1 MLETPFPPKEKV
13 QIETARTPWQLL
25 VSITAETSLKL
36 MQLREQLQR
45 RGLRGR
51 ALHPFDEHHGIG
63 VQRLTCRPTHR
74 NRLKQWRPGASKLS
88 RSSHGPRD
96 YKLLQLRTHRDQRL
110 TRRTRGTR
118 QVRPK
123 GDGKTMSLISE
134 TGAHAQGRQ
143 TFMVSGGG
151 VASST
156 ASTAAQEQASRAFPL
171 AAITG
176 HGTLKLSL
184 MLAAVDP
191 ALGGVIIAGGR
202 GTGKSVLARGLH
214 ALLPPIEVLDQES
227 ADVPAGPGLN
237 LDPSRPEEW
246 EENWRERLSNEPP
259 SKVIPAPFVQVPL
272 GITEDRLV
280 GAVDVA
286 ASLASGSAVFQP
298 GLLAEAHRGVLYVD
312 ELNLLDDG
320 IINLLLAAVGA
331 GENQVEREG
340 LSLSHPCRPLLI
352 ATYNPEEG
360 NVRDHLLDRFAIALS
375 ANQLV
380 STEERVEITNA
391 VLSHG
396 QCSRSFSERWKEE
409 TDALATQLLLA
420 RQWLPDVRIS
430 REQIEYL
437 VTEALR
443 GGVEGHRSELYAVR
457 VARAHAALSGREQVE
472 ADDLQVAVA
481 LVIAPRASQLPPPDQ
496 QMEPPPPPDAGEQNP
511 ENQPPPPQ
519 GTDQDQT
526 DSPEDDSNDEDE
538 NREDDNREDDN
549 RDEDDDESDQDEAPP
564 SVPEEFML
572 DPEAVSID
580 PDLLLFNAA
589 KSKSGSSGSRSVVL
603 SDSRGR
609 YVKPMLPRGP
619 VRRIAVDATLRAA
632 APYQKA
638 RRERHPGRNV
648 IVEESD
654 LRAKLLQRQAGA
666 LVIFLVDA
674 SGSMALNRMQSAK
687 GAVIRLL
694 TEAYENRDE
703 VALIPF
709 RGDQAEV
716 LLPPTRSIT
725 AARRR
730 LESMP
735 CGGGSPLA
743 HGLTQAARVGANA
756 LATGDLGQVVVVA
769 ITDGRGNVPLSTSL
783 GQPELEGE
791 EKPDLKQEVLD
802 VATRYRMLGIKL
814 LVIDTERKFI
824 GSGMGKD
831 LAEAA
836 GGKYVQLPKASD
848 QAIAA
853 IAMDAIN
860 AVT

>member
-1 MLETPFPPKEKV
+1 MV
-13 QIETARTPWQLL
+13 
-25 VSITAETSLKL
+25 
-36 MQLREQLQR
+36 
-45 RGLRGR
+45 
-51 ALHPFDEHHGIG
+51 
-63 VQRLTCRPTHR
+63 
-74 NRLKQWRPGASKLS
+74 AS
-88 RSSHGPRD
+88 
-96 YKLLQLRTHRDQRL
+96 
-110 TRRTRGTR
+110 
-118 QVRPK
+118 
-123 GDGKTMSLISE
+123 
-134 TGAHAQGRQ
+134 
-143 TFMVSGGG
+143 G
-151 VASST
+151 VAVT
-156 ASTAAQEQASRAFPL
+156 DDRATRAFPL

-176 HGTLKLSL
+176 HGTLKVALL
-184 MLAAVDP
+184 LAAVDP
-191 ALGGVIIAGGR
+191 GLGGVVIAGGR

-214 ALLPPIEVLDQES
+214 ALLPPIDILDV
-227 ADVPAGPGLN
+227 DNGVGRN
-237 LDPSRPEEW
+237 LDPQNPEEW
-246 EENWRERLSNEPP
+246 DATTLERISGDPP
-259 SKVIPAPFVQVPL
+259 SRVIPAPFVQIPL

-286 ASLASGSAVFQP
+286 ASLASGSAMFQP
-298 GLLAEAHRGVLYVD
+298 GLLADAHRGVLYVD

-320 IINLLLAAVGA
+320 IVNLMLAAVGS
-331 GENQVEREG
+331 GENRVEREG

-380 STEERVEITNA
+380 STEQRVEITGA

-396 QCSRSFSERWKEE
+396 QCSRSFAQKWGEE

-420 RQWLPDVRIS
+420 RQWLPDVQIS

-437 VTEALR
+437 VTEAIR

-457 VARAHAALSGREQVE
+457 VARAHAALSGRDTVE

-481 LVIAPRASQLPPPDQ
+481 LVIAPRASQMPPPDQ
-496 QMEPPPPPDAGEQNP
+496 QMEPPPPQDQEP
-511 ENQPPPPQ
+511 PPPPQ
-519 GTDQDQT
+519 DQGDQQQ
-526 DSPEDDSNDEDE
+526 DNPPPPPEGSDAEDNDPPEDSND
-538 NREDDNREDDN
+538 DNDT
-549 RDEDDDESDQDEAPP
+549 EDDDGDGEEDQAPP
-564 SVPEEFML
+564 AVPEEFML
-572 DPEAVSID
+572 DPEAIEVD

-589 KSKSGSSGSRSVVL
+589 KAKSGNSGSRSVVL

-632 APYQKA
+632 APYQKI
-638 RRERHPGRNV
+638 RREREPGRSV
-648 IVEESD
+648 IVEEGD
-654 LRAKLLQRQAGA
+654 LRAKLLQRKAGA
-666 LVIFLVDA
+666 LVVFLVDA

-802 VATRYRMLGIKL
+802 VAGRYRMLGIKL

-853 IAMDAIN
+853 VAMNAIN
-860 AVT
+860 DI

>member
-1 MLETPFPPKEKV
+1 M
-13 QIETARTPWQLL
+13 
-25 VSITAETSLKL
+25 
-36 MQLREQLQR
+36 
-45 RGLRGR
+45 
-51 ALHPFDEHHGIG
+51 
-63 VQRLTCRPTHR
+63 
-74 NRLKQWRPGASKLS
+74 
-88 RSSHGPRD
+88 
-96 YKLLQLRTHRDQRL
+96 
-110 TRRTRGTR
+110 
-118 QVRPK
+118 
-123 GDGKTMSLISE
+123 
-134 TGAHAQGRQ
+134 
-143 TFMVSGGG
+143 
-151 VASST
+151 VASGVGIKDD
-156 ASTAAQEQASRAFPL
+156 QATRAFPL

-176 HGTLKLSL
+176 HGTLKLAL
-184 MLAAVDP
+184 LLAAVDP
-191 ALGGVIIAGGR
+191 GLGGVVIAGGR

-214 ALLPPIEVLDQES
+214 ALLPPIDVLDAE
-227 ADVPAGPGLN
+227 VGVGRN
-237 LDPSRPEEW
+237 LDPQNPEEW
-246 EENWRERLSNEPP
+246 DDATREQISGEAP
-259 SKVIPAPFVQVPL
+259 STVIPAPFVQIPL

-286 ASLASGSAVFQP
+286 ASLSSGSAVFQP
-298 GLLAEAHRGVLYVD
+298 GLLADAHRGVLYVD

-320 IINLLLAAVGA
+320 IVNLMLAAVGS
-331 GENQVEREG
+331 GENRVEREG

-380 STEERVEITNA
+380 STEQRVEITNA
-391 VLSHG
+391 VISHG
-396 QCSRSFSERWKEE
+396 QCSRSFAEKWSEE

-420 RQWLPDVRIS
+420 RQWLPDVQIS
-430 REQIEYL
+430 GEQIEYL
-437 VTEALR
+437 VTEAIR

-457 VARAHAALSGREQVE
+457 VAKAHAALSGRDRVE
-472 ADDLQVAVA
+472 AEDLQVAVA
-481 LVIAPRASQLPPPDQ
+481 LVIAPRASQMPPPDQ
-496 QMEPPPPPDAGEQNP
+496 QMEPPPPQDQEP
-511 ENQPPPPQ
+511 PPPPQ
-519 GTDQDQT
+519 DQGDQQQENPPPPPEG
-526 DSPEDDSNDEDE
+526 SGEEENEPPEDNS
-538 NREDDNREDDN
+538 EDDNT
-549 RDEDDDESDQDEAPP
+549 DDDEGDGEEDQAPP
-564 SVPEEFML
+564 AVPEEFML
-572 DPEAVSID
+572 DPEAIEVD

-589 KSKSGSSGSRSVVL
+589 KSKSGNSGSRSVVL

-632 APYQKA
+632 APYQKI
-638 RRERHPGRNV
+638 RREREPDRSV
-648 IVEESD
+648 IVEEGD
-654 LRAKLLQRQAGA
+654 LRAKLLQRKAGA
-666 LVIFLVDA
+666 LVVFLVDA

-783 GQPELEGE
+783 GQPQLEGE

-802 VATRYRMLGIKL
+802 VAARYRMLGIKL

-853 IAMDAIN
+853 VAMDAISN
-860 AVT
+860 I

>member
-1 MLETPFPPKEKV
+1 
-13 QIETARTPWQLL
+13 
-25 VSITAETSLKL
+25 
-36 MQLREQLQR
+36 
-45 RGLRGR
+45 
-51 ALHPFDEHHGIG
+51 
-63 VQRLTCRPTHR
+63 
-74 NRLKQWRPGASKLS
+74 
-88 RSSHGPRD
+88 
-96 YKLLQLRTHRDQRL
+96 
-110 TRRTRGTR
+110 
-118 QVRPK
+118 
-123 GDGKTMSLISE
+123 
-134 TGAHAQGRQ
+134 
-143 TFMVSGGG
+143 
-151 VASST
+151 
-156 ASTAAQEQASRAFPL
+156 
-171 AAITG
+171 
-176 HGTLKLSL
+176 
-184 MLAAVDP
+184 
-191 ALGGVIIAGGR
+191 
-202 GTGKSVLARGLH
+202 
-214 ALLPPIEVLDQES
+214 
-227 ADVPAGPGLN
+227 
-237 LDPSRPEEW
+237 
-246 EENWRERLSNEPP
+246 
-259 SKVIPAPFVQVPL
+259 
-272 GITEDRLV
+272 
-280 GAVDVA
+280 
-286 ASLASGSAVFQP
+286 VFQP

-320 IINLLLAAVGA
+320 IINLLLAAVGS

-360 NVRDHLLDRFAIALS
+360 AIRDHLLDRFAIVLS
-375 ANQLV
+375 ANQIV
-380 STEERVEITNA
+380 STEQRVEITNA
-391 VLSHG
+391 VLAHG
-396 QCSRSFSERWKEE
+396 QCSRSFSDKWSED

-420 RQWLPDVRIS
+420 RQWLPDVQIS
-430 REQIEYL
+430 GDQIKYL
-437 VTEALR
+437 VTEAIR

-457 VARAHAALSGREQVE
+457 AAKAHAALSGRDQVE
-472 ADDLQVAVA
+472 AEDLQVAVA
-481 LVIAPRASQLPPPDQ
+481 LVIAPRASQLPPPEQ
-496 QMEPPPPPDAGEQNP
+496 QMEPPPAQDQ
-511 ENQPPPPQ
+511 QPPPPPEGSGEEEEQ
-519 GTDQDQT
+519 DGDDQDSEDQESEDNDDD
-526 DSPEDDSNDEDE
+526 DSPEE
-538 NREDDNREDDN
+538 
-549 RDEDDDESDQDEAPP
+549 QAPP

-572 DPEAVSID
+572 DPEAVAID

-589 KSKSGSSGSRSVVL
+589 KSKSGNSGSRSVVL

-638 RRERHPGRNV
+638 RRARQPDRVV

-783 GQPELEGE
+783 GQTVLEGE
-791 EKPDLKQEVLD
+791 DKPDLKQEVLD
-802 VATRYRMLGIKL
+802 VATRYRMLGLKL

-853 IAMDAIN
+853 VAMDALN
-860 AVT
+860 TV

>member
-1 MLETPFPPKEKV
+1 MV
-13 QIETARTPWQLL
+13 
-25 VSITAETSLKL
+25 
-36 MQLREQLQR
+36 
-45 RGLRGR
+45 
-51 ALHPFDEHHGIG
+51 
-63 VQRLTCRPTHR
+63 
-74 NRLKQWRPGASKLS
+74 AS
-88 RSSHGPRD
+88 
-96 YKLLQLRTHRDQRL
+96 
-110 TRRTRGTR
+110 
-118 QVRPK
+118 
-123 GDGKTMSLISE
+123 
-134 TGAHAQGRQ
+134 
-143 TFMVSGGG
+143 G
-151 VASST
+151 VAVT
-156 ASTAAQEQASRAFPL
+156 DDRATRAFPL

-176 HGTLKLSL
+176 HGTLKLAL
-184 MLAAVDP
+184 LLAAVDP
-191 ALGGVIIAGGR
+191 GLGGVVIAGGR

-214 ALLPPIEVLDQES
+214 ALLPPIDILDV
-227 ADVPAGPGLN
+227 DNGVGRN
-237 LDPSRPEEW
+237 LDPLNPEEW
-246 EENWRERLSNEPP
+246 DAATRETISGDAP
-259 SKVIPAPFVQVPL
+259 SRVIPAPFVQIPL

-280 GAVDVA
+280 GAVDVT

-298 GLLAEAHRGVLYVD
+298 GLLADAHRGVLYVD

-320 IINLLLAAVGA
+320 IVNLMLAAVGS
-331 GENQVEREG
+331 GENRVEREG

-380 STEERVEITNA
+380 STEQRVEITAA
-391 VLSHG
+391 VLAHG
-396 QCSRSFSERWKEE
+396 QCSRSFAETWREE

-420 RQWLPDVRIS
+420 RQWLPDVQIS
-430 REQIEYL
+430 REQIQYL
-437 VTEALR
+437 VTEAIR

-457 VARAHAALSGREQVE
+457 VARAHAALSGRDQVE

-481 LVIAPRASQLPPPDQ
+481 LVIAPRSSQVPPPDQ
-496 QMEPPPPPDAGEQNP
+496 QMEPPPPED
-511 ENQPPPPQ
+511 QPPPPPPE
-519 GTDQDQT
+519 GETPPDEEQD
-526 DSPEDDSNDEDE
+526 PPDDSNDNDEDE
-538 NREDDNREDDN
+538 DTEEDDS
-549 RDEDDDESDQDEAPP
+549 EDDDSPDDAPP
-564 SVPEEFML
+564 PSIPEEFML
-572 DPEAVSID
+572 DPEAVAID

-589 KSKSGSSGSRSVVL
+589 KSKSGNSGSRSVVM
-603 SDSRGR
+603 SDNRGR

-638 RRERHPGRNV
+638 RRERQPDRKV
-648 IVEESD
+648 IVEEAD
-654 LRAKLLQRQAGA
+654 LRAKLLQRKAGA
-666 LVIFLVDA
+666 LVVFLVDA

-783 GQPELEGE
+783 GQPVLEGE

-802 VATRYRMLGIKL
+802 VASRYRMLGIKL

-853 IAMDAIN
+853 VAMDALGTI
-860 AVT
+860 

>member
-1 MLETPFPPKEKV
+1 M
-13 QIETARTPWQLL
+13 
-25 VSITAETSLKL
+25 
-36 MQLREQLQR
+36 
-45 RGLRGR
+45 
-51 ALHPFDEHHGIG
+51 
-63 VQRLTCRPTHR
+63 
-74 NRLKQWRPGASKLS
+74 
-88 RSSHGPRD
+88 
-96 YKLLQLRTHRDQRL
+96 
-110 TRRTRGTR
+110 
-118 QVRPK
+118 
-123 GDGKTMSLISE
+123 
-134 TGAHAQGRQ
+134 
-143 TFMVSGGG
+143 
-151 VASST
+151 
-156 ASTAAQEQASRAFPL
+156 
-171 AAITG
+171 
-176 HGTLKLSL
+176 
-184 MLAAVDP
+184 
-191 ALGGVIIAGGR
+191 
-202 GTGKSVLARGLH
+202 
-214 ALLPPIEVLDQES
+214 LPPIEILDPAHAQ
-227 ADVPAGPGLN
+227 VPIGPGRN
-237 LDPSRPEEW
+237 LDPKRPEEW
-246 EENWRERLSNEPP
+246 GSSLRETLGAEPP
-259 SKVIPAPFVQVPL
+259 STVIPAPFVQVPL

-280 GAVDVA
+280 GAVDVT
-286 ASLASGSAVFQP
+286 ASLASGSPVFQP

-320 IINLLLAAVGA
+320 IVNLLLAAVGA

-375 ANQLV
+375 ADQLV
-380 STEERVEITNA
+380 STEQRVEITNA

-396 QCSRSFSERWKEE
+396 QCSRSFAERWKED

-420 RQWLPDVRIS
+420 RQWLPDVSIS

-437 VTEALR
+437 VTEAIR

-457 VARAHAALSGREQVE
+457 VAKAHAALSGRDQVDAE
-472 ADDLQVAVA
+472 DLQVAVA

-496 QMEPPPPPDAGEQNP
+496 QMEPPPPPEPPQDETPPPPPDAGEQNP
-511 ENQPPPPQ
+511 EDQPPPPE
-519 GTDQDQT
+519 GSDQDQ
-526 DSPEDDSNDEDE
+526 DDQPEDNSDDNSDED
-538 NREDDNREDDN
+538 NNDDDS
-549 RDEDDDESDQDEAPP
+549 DEDQAPP
-564 SVPEEFML
+564 AVPEEFML
-572 DPEAVSID
+572 DPEAVAID
-580 PDLLLFNAA
+580 SDLLLFNAA

-638 RRERHPGRNV
+638 RRERQPDRTV
-648 IVEESD
+648 IVEEAD

-783 GQPELEGE
+783 GQPEIEGE
-791 EKPDLKQEVLD
+791 DKPDLKQEVLD
-802 VATRYRMLGIKL
+802 VASRYRMLG
-814 LVIDTERKFI
+814 
-824 GSGMGKD
+824 S
-831 LAEAA
+831 
-836 GGKYVQLPKASD
+836 SCW
-848 QAIAA
+848 
-853 IAMDAIN
+853 
-860 AVT
+860 

>member
-1 MLETPFPPKEKV
+1 M
-13 QIETARTPWQLL
+13 
-25 VSITAETSLKL
+25 
-36 MQLREQLQR
+36 
-45 RGLRGR
+45 
-51 ALHPFDEHHGIG
+51 
-63 VQRLTCRPTHR
+63 
-74 NRLKQWRPGASKLS
+74 
-88 RSSHGPRD
+88 
-96 YKLLQLRTHRDQRL
+96 
-110 TRRTRGTR
+110 
-118 QVRPK
+118 
-123 GDGKTMSLISE
+123 
-134 TGAHAQGRQ
+134 
-143 TFMVSGGG
+143 
-151 VASST
+151 VASGVTSNGVI
-156 ASTAAQEQASRAFPL
+156 STAALDQASRSFPL

-176 HGTLKLSL
+176 HGTLKLAL
-184 MLAAVDP
+184 LLAAVDP
-191 ALGGVIIAGGR
+191 GLGGVIIAGGR

-214 ALLPPIEVLDQES
+214 ALLPPIDIVDLE
-227 ADVPAGPGLN
+227 AAGETKLPGRN
-237 LDPSRPEEW
+237 LDPQSAQDWGERPQD
-246 EENWRERLSNEPP
+246 PP
-259 SKVIPAPFVQVPL
+259 TMVIPAPFIQIPL
-272 GITEDRLV
+272 GVTEDRLV
-280 GAVDVA
+280 GSVDVT
-286 ASLASGSAVFQP
+286 ASLASGSPVFQP

-320 IINLLLAAVGA
+320 IINLLLAAVGS

-360 NVRDHLLDRFAIALS
+360 AIRDHLLDRFAIVLS
-375 ANQLV
+375 ANQIV
-380 STEERVEITNA
+380 STEQRVEITNA
-391 VLSHG
+391 VLAHG
-396 QCSRSFSERWKEE
+396 QCSRSFSEKWSEE

-420 RQWLPDVRIS
+420 RQWLPDVKVS
-430 REQIEYL
+430 SEQIEYL
-437 VTEALR
+437 VTEAIR

-457 VARAHAALSGREQVE
+457 AAKAHAALSGRDQVE
-472 ADDLQVAVA
+472 AEDLQVAVA
-481 LVIAPRASQLPPPDQ
+481 LVIAPRASQMPPPEQ
-496 QMEPPPPPDAGEQNP
+496 QMEPPPPQEQQP
-511 ENQPPPPQ
+511 PQDQEPPPPPEGSGEEDEPASEEQ
-519 GTDQDQT
+519 ESEDNSDEDED
-526 DSPEDDSNDEDE
+526 DSPEE
-538 NREDDNREDDN
+538 
-549 RDEDDDESDQDEAPP
+549 QAPP

-572 DPEAVSID
+572 DPEAVAID

-589 KSKSGSSGSRSVVL
+589 KSKSGNSGSRSVVL

-638 RRERHPGRNV
+638 RRARQPDRVV

-783 GQPELEGE
+783 GQPVLEGE
-791 EKPDLKQEVLD
+791 DKPDLKQEVLD
-802 VATRYRMLGIKL
+802 VASRYRMLGLKL

-853 IAMDAIN
+853 VAMDALN
-860 AVT
+860 TV

>member
-1 MLETPFPPKEKV
+1 
-13 QIETARTPWQLL
+13 
-25 VSITAETSLKL
+25 
-36 MQLREQLQR
+36 
-45 RGLRGR
+45 
-51 ALHPFDEHHGIG
+51 
-63 VQRLTCRPTHR
+63 
-74 NRLKQWRPGASKLS
+74 
-88 RSSHGPRD
+88 
-96 YKLLQLRTHRDQRL
+96 
-110 TRRTRGTR
+110 
-118 QVRPK
+118 
-123 GDGKTMSLISE
+123 
-134 TGAHAQGRQ
+134 
-143 TFMVSGGG
+143 MVSGGVAAAGG
-151 VASST
+151 VANS
-156 ASTAAQEQASRAFPL
+156 AAQDQASRAFPL

-176 HGTLKLSL
+176 HGTLKLAL
-184 MLAAVDP
+184 LLAAVDP

-214 ALLPPIEVLDQES
+214 ALLPPIDVLDVEGT
-227 ADVPAGPGLN
+227 AGRN
-237 LDPSRPEEW
+237 LDPLRPEEW
-246 EENWRERLSNEPP
+246 GGEEDATAANLPT
-259 SKVIPAPFVQVPL
+259 KVLPAPFIQVPL

-280 GAVDVA
+280 GAVDVT

-320 IINLLLAAVGA
+320 IVNLMLAAVGS

-340 LSLSHPCRPLLI
+340 LSLRHPCRPLLI

-360 NVRDHLLDRFAIALS
+360 AVRDHLLDRFAIALS
-375 ANQLV
+375 ADQLV
-380 STEERVEITNA
+380 STEQRVEITEA

-396 QCSRSFSERWKEE
+396 QCSRSFADKWGEE
-409 TDALATQLLLA
+409 TEALATQLLLA
-420 RQWLPDVRIS
+420 RQWLPDVQIS
-430 REQIEYL
+430 TEQIQYL
-437 VTEALR
+437 VTEAIR

-457 VARAHAALSGREQVE
+457 VAKAHAALSGRDRVE
-472 ADDLQVAVA
+472 ADDLQVAVR
-481 LVIAPRASQLPPPDQ
+481 LVIAPRALQLPPQDE
-496 QMEPPPPPDAGEQNP
+496 QMEPPPPEDQPP
-511 ENQPPPPQ
+511 PPPPQ
-519 GTDQDQT
+519 GEE
-526 DSPEDDSNDEDE
+526 SPEDQEPPDDNQDDSEDEQDNDED
-538 NREDDNREDDN
+538 DTP
-549 RDEDDDESDQDEAPP
+549 DDEPPP
-564 SVPEEFML
+564 SIPEEFML
-572 DPEAVSID
+572 DPEAVAID
-580 PDLLLFNAA
+580 PDLLLFSSAKA
-589 KSKSGSSGSRSVVL
+589 KSGNSGSRSVVL

-609 YVKPMLPRGP
+609 YVKPILPRGP

-638 RRERHPGRNV
+638 RRARQPDRTV

-654 LRAKLLQRQAGA
+654 LRAKLLQRQSGA

-709 RGDQAEV
+709 RGDQADV

-756 LATGDLGQVVVVA
+756 LATSDLGQVVVVA

-783 GQPELEGE
+783 GQPALEGD

-802 VATRYRMLGIKL
+802 VAARYRMLGIKL

-860 AVT
+860 TVT